1 MYDTAGGPD
10 GFTRQARQH
19 CFTAFLIRVRW
30 ENYMSTAKKIGR
42 FISSMQFAIFLLL
55 LLTAACAF
63 GSFITQGQSYE
74 WYAAQYSER
83 TAGAILALQLDDV
96 FHSWWF
102 VAITMFLCLNLLA
115 CNLVRLPA
123 LLRRFGEVSDPARY
137 VETEGGAR
145 LTASHTVAEDR
156 IPEIMHRM
164 GIRST
169 SEGVTRNGYSF
180 RFGCRNS
187 IGIWGAWVCHL
198 GIMLTIAGFGFGQ
211 MAKQTWDV
219 YGVPGQSRA
228 IGETGYILTI
238 DSFDI
243 GLREDDSV
251 EQYTAGITVR
261 DAARG
266 ESQSATISVNH
277 PADMFGMRFY
287 QNATGWA
294 ANIRVEENGQPL
306 QEEVV
311 CAGDYLRVADK
322 QDLVISLNA
331 FYPDYVLDPANGPMT
346 LSSQIRNPAYLY
358 SVYYQGQMLGMNAL
372 LESEKL
378 TIDEYTVT
386 FGDPQ
391 NYTLIQIKKDPFTL
405 LALIGGGIV
414 MAGLI
419 LAFYLQQA
427 AVWMVQKD
435 DELWEV
441 HGQSPKGGV
450 LFAQQLET
458 AIRESGKSQL

>member
-1 MYDTAGGPD
+1 M
-10 GFTRQARQH
+10 R
-19 CFTAFLIRVRW
+19 
-30 ENYMSTAKKIGR
+30 
-42 FISSMQFAIFLLL
+42 FAIFLLL

-63 GSFITQGQSYE
+63 GSFITQGKTYE

-102 VAITMFLCLNLLA
+102 VTITVFLCVNLMA
-115 CNLVRLPA
+115 CNLIRLPS
-123 LLRRFGEVSDPARY
+123 LIRRYRQSSNPAVY
-137 VETEGGAR
+137 VEAGGNDG
-145 LTASHTVAEDR
+145 TAPVVEESR
-156 IPEIMHRM
+156 IPEIMRRM
-164 GIRST
+164 GIRSVR
-169 SEGVTRNGYSF
+169 EGTTESGQAY
-180 RFGCRNS
+180 RFGCKNS

-211 MAKQTWDV
+211 MAKQTWDL

-228 IGETGYILTI
+228 IGDTGYILTI

-261 DAARG
+261 DATRG

-277 PADMFGMRFY
+277 PADLFGMRFY

-294 ANIRVEENGQPL
+294 AKITVKENGEPL

-331 FYPDYVLDPANGPMT
+331 FYPDYALDPVSGPVT

-372 LESEKL
+372 LETEEL

-386 FGDPQ
+386 FGEPQ
-391 NYTLIQIKKDPFTL
+391 SYTLIQVKKDPFTF
-405 LALIGGGIV
+405 LALIGGAIV

-419 LAFYLQQA
+419 LAFYMQQA
-427 AVWMVQKD
+427 AVWMIRRQD
-435 DELWEV
+435 GQWEV
-441 HGQSPKGGV
+441 YGRSLKGGI
-450 LFAQQLET
+450 LFAQQLER
-458 AIRESGKSQL
+458 AVRQQ